1 MAELQQNIVDPYWDK
16 IGKRSGA
23 HAILMSFHHGRFNG
37 PVTSDQICSVAK
49 RLNLCDSEME
59 ANYHQ
64 GRMYG
69 AWKAKDTLVGH
80 GLLDEHKMGVSYTD
94 RGFRSN
100 GKHRYSITGE
110 IFFGAS
116 LFFVLLDYSMGIVSN

>member
-1 MAELQQNIVDPYWDK
+1 MSDAELAELGDNIVDPYLEK

-23 HAILMSFHHGRFNG
+23 HAILMTFHHGRFVA
-37 PVTSDQICSVAK
+37 PVTNDQICEIVK

-69 AWKAKDTLVGH
+69 AWKAKDTLVSH
-80 GLLDEHKMGVSYTD
+80 GFLQEHKTGVSYTGG
-94 RGFRSN
+94 GFRSN

-110 IFFGAS
+110 IL
-116 LFFVLLDYSMGIVSN
+116 LFKVGVKLLL